1 MTQSPCNDLTQD
13 NDTII
18 TYNGIIMT
26 DASTRNRVK
35 ERRTAVGLTQAELA
49 ERAGISRSAVTAIEG
64 ERLAPSV
71 TAALAIAAVLGGSVE
86 ELFGQAASTNS
97 PEVWAWNPTDLS
109 GRCWRAA
116 VGNRTIL
123 YPAGAT
129 PMLTPLPDSGSSSLS
144 TTADETLVIACCDPA
159 AGLLASQFAAVTG
172 LRLLV
177 LPRSSRQAIE
187 MLREGLVHLAGLHLA
202 TKEDP
207 DRNSQV
213 IRESLGDGFR
223 LVRIARWQEGIA
235 LSPTAKHRSVRAVVK
250 SNLTWIGREPGSGA
264 RQCLDRILDG
274 RPAPARMT
282 RHHQGVTEAVQSG
295 WADAGVCVQ
304 LASAEAGLHFLPVQE
319 EAYDVCFPDSLADD
333 RRIKAFLSVVRSPA
347 YRKLLSELP
356 GYDTSETGNLWNVN

>member
-1 MTQSPCNDLTQD
+1 
-13 NDTII
+13 
-18 TYNGIIMT
+18 
-26 DASTRNRVK
+26 
-35 ERRTAVGLTQAELA
+35 
-49 ERAGISRSAVTAIEG
+49 
-64 ERLAPSV
+64 
-71 TAALAIAAVLGGSVE
+71 
-86 ELFGQAASTNS
+86 
-97 PEVWAWNPTDLS
+97 
-109 GRCWRAA
+109 
-116 VGNRTIL
+116 
-123 YPAGAT
+123 
-129 PMLTPLPDSGSSSLS
+129 
-144 TTADETLVIACCDPA
+144 
-159 AGLLASQFAAVTG
+159 
-172 LRLLV
+172 
-177 LPRSSRQAIE
+177 

>member
-1 MTQSPCNDLTQD
+1 
-13 NDTII
+13 
-18 TYNGIIMT
+18 MT
-26 DASTRNRVK
+26 DASPRNRVK
-35 ERRTAVGLTQAELA
+35 ERRTAIGLTQAELA
-49 ERAGISRSAVTAIEG
+49 EQAGISRSAVTAIEA

-71 TAALAIAAVLGGSVE
+71 TAALAIAAVLGSSVE
-86 ELFGQAASTNS
+86 ELFGQAASTKS
-97 PEVWAWNPTDLS
+97 PEVWAWSPPEST

-116 VGNRTIL
+116 VGNRTVL
-123 YPAGAT
+123 YPAGST
-129 PMLTPLPDSGSSSLS
+129 PMLTPLPDSASSCAS

-159 AGLLASQFAAVTG
+159 AGLLASQYAAITG

-177 LPRSSRQAIE
+177 IPRSSRQAIE

-202 TKEDP
+202 TREDP

-235 LSPTAKHRSVRAVVK
+235 ISPTAKLRSVRAVVK

-264 RQCLDRILDG
+264 RQCLDRILEG
-274 RPAPARMT
+274 RPAPARIA

-333 RRIKAFLSVVRSPA
+333 RRIKAFLSVVRSTA
-347 YRKLLSELP
+347 YRTRLNELP
-356 GYDTSETGNLWNVN
+356 GYDTSETGNQWNVN